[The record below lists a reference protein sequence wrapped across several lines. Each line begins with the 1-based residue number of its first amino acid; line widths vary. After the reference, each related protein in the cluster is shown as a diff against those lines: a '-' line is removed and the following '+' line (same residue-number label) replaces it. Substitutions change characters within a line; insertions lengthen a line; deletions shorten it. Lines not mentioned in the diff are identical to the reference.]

1 LRILSTQKAKAV
13 SSFSIGNPKTN
24 GGIQARGS
32 NDGTRQEGQMN
43 SVTGKTPR
51 RRLPFQIPFVG
62 LAIAF
67 VAFLI
72 FSGSWYTVDAG
83 ERAVVLRLGALKS
96 VTGPGLHFKVPFVE
110 DVRKIDVRVSRIEWA
125 GDDAMESYSKD
136 QQPAHL
142 QLTISYRILADNDAV
157 AALYSQYGG
166 VENFK
171 SAVIIPRTMEGIKT
185 VFGQFNAVTVIQE
198 RAKFNQEVE
207 AAVRAL
213 IKGPVAI
220 EGVQIQDIAFSE
232 AYEQSVEA
240 RMQAQVEVER
250 FQQNKSR
257 EQLQADIRVI
267 QAKADA
273 QAVQLKGEAEA
284 AAIRARGSALRD
296 NPQLVGLT
304 AAERW
309 NGVLPTTMLPNSAVP
324 FVEMSP
330 SRQ

>member
-1 LRILSTQKAKAV
+1 
-13 SSFSIGNPKTN
+13 
-24 GGIQARGS
+24 
-32 NDGTRQEGQMN
+32 MN
-43 SVTGKTPR
+43 AVTGKTPR
-51 RRLPFQIPFVG
+51 SIRQIRIPFAG
-62 LAIAF
+62 LALGI
-67 VAFLI
+67 VALLV

-96 VTGPGLHFKVPFVE
+96 VTGPGLHFKAPFVE
-110 DVRKIDVRVSRIEWA
+110 DVRKIDVRVSRIEWT
-125 GDDAMESYSKD
+125 GDNAMESYSKD

-142 QLTISYRILADNDAV
+142 QLTISFRVLADNASI
-157 AALYSQYGG
+157 ATLYSQYGG
-166 VENFK
+166 VENFQN
-171 SAVIIPRTMEGIKT
+171 AVLVPRTMEGVKT

-207 AAVRAL
+207 SAVRTL
-213 IKGPVAI
+213 IKGPVSI

-284 AAIRARGSALRD
+284 AAIRARADALRD
-296 NPQLVGLT
+296 NPQLVQLT
-304 AAERW
+304 AAEKW
-309 NGVLPTTMLPNSAVP
+309 NGVLPTTMVPSTSVP
-324 FVEMSP
+324 FVQLP
-330 SRQ
+330 GNRQP